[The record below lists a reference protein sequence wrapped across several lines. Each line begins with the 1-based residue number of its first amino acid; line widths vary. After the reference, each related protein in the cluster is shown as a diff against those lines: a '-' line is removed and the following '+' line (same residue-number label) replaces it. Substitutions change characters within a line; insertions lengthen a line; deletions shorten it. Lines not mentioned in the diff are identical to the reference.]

1 VFDNERTK
9 SIRADAAVR
18 LCHASYTKV
27 PEGQDIVK
35 CPNDKQPGQNS
46 TEESAAGLLLSVGR
60 KTVH

>member
-1 VFDNERTK
+1 MGEVFDNERTK

-35 CPNDKQPGQNS
+35 CPNDKRPGHN
-46 TEESAAGLLLSVGR
+46 TTAGLPLSVGR